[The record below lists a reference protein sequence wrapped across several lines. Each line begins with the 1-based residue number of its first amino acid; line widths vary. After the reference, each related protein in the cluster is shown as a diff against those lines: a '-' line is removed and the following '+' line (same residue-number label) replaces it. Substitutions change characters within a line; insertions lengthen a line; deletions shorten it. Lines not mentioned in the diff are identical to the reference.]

1 MIWDL
6 KGGRQL
12 DFRQRARIMGILN
25 VTPDSFYDGG
35 RYVDPQCAVDRVLAM
50 VDEGADVVD
59 IGGESS
65 RPPIY
70 GRAAQVPAGEE
81 VDRVLP
87 IVAAVRRQSS
97 IPISIDTTKAGV
109 ARQALD
115 VGADIIN
122 DISALAEDPHM
133 VEVAVSSGAPVI
145 LMHRRGTAATMQQNT
160 RYDDLLSEIRDFLED
175 RVRVAVEAGARA
187 DRLAVDPGIGFGKSV
202 TANFAL
208 IKHLSVFARPGH
220 PVVVGASRKSFL
232 WKPLGL
238 SPEQALEGSLAAAVI
253 AVANGADMIRTHD
266 VAATARALQVAEAID
281 TSTVTRGNTNGRD
294 AGFPPTA
301 VPATDVFGEEERS
314 SDAPG

>member
-1 MIWDL
+1 VIWDL

-220 PVVVGASRKSFL
+220 PV
-232 WKPLGL
+232 
-238 SPEQALEGSLAAAVI
+238 I